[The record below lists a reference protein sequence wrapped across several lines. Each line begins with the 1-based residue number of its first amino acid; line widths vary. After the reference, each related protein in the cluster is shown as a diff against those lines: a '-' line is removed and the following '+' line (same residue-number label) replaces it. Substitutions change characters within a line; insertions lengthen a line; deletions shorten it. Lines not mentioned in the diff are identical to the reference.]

1 MLQHTER
8 VEYANLLETSGSQS
22 HVYTNLEPH
31 IYENVSSGG
40 RRPDESADV
49 ASVSAAGL
57 SKHSLVLSFSFEDV
71 AVPLPATASFPT
83 PLPSVS
89 AAVAAAPAPVRCTQ
103 QIAQSNVVPSVRLET
118 VVRQAPTRYT
128 LSLPQSPNPVRWRE
142 RYLRLHVNVNDV
154 WTRLNR
160 LLQLDYTF
168 YALRTLCT
176 QLLASNELYG
186 CELTSC
192 NSSYSAGARECSV
205 LRAAGSTRALRA
217 VARGRRA
224 GGRERLEAD
233 ARAPRRERQVC
244 GACRAARRHCH
255 QPLALRA
262 SRPQTRAG
270 LLTSVQK
277 LR

>member
-1 MLQHTER
+1 MER
-8 VEYANLLETSGSQS
+8 VEYVNLLETSGSQS

-49 ASVSAAGL
+49 VSVSAAGGGAEAL

-89 AAVAAAPAPVRCTQ
+89 AAVAAAAAAPAPVRCTQ

-118 VVRQAPTRYT
+118 VVRQAPTRYYT

-168 YALRTLCT
+168 YALRTLWK
-176 QLLASNELYG
+176 QLLASNEF
-186 CELTSC
+186 CI
-192 NSSYSAGARECSV
+192 
-205 LRAAGSTRALRA
+205 AAN
-217 VARGRRA
+217 
-224 GGRERLEAD
+224 
-233 ARAPRRERQVC
+233 
-244 GACRAARRHCH
+244 
-255 QPLALRA
+255 
-262 SRPQTRAG
+262 
-270 LLTSVQK
+270 
-277 LR
+277 